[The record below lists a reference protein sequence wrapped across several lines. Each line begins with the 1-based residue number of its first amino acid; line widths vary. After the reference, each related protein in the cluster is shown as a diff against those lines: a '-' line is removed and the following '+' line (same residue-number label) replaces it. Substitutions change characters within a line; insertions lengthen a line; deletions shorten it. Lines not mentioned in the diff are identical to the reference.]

1 VSAYSDLILSDTPSL
16 YWRLGASGTTDL
28 SGNGRNGTAQNGL
41 TIGGTAGALT
51 GDADESTTFTG
62 TSSHY
67 ISSTYDPYTPGSTR
81 SFEGWAWR
89 TGTGDDGLFGGPT
102 VACQILSGT
111 TNFDFYPAVTD
122 LSRWIS
128 AWPGSDQWVHWV
140 LIFTDST
147 NTAELYI
154 NGISKGTQ
162 PNTDAFAGGALA
174 FGRGSGAPYWDGKM
188 DEFAVYERALTGAEI
203 LEHYEMGVNGPV
215 VTPVFGFTHV
225 STREGPPL
233 RLSYDIT
240 TPGGQHFRWAEDE
253 PKAENVPNGVSFGD
267 TMPGGFDSFNA
278 TLPRKPGADYADLE
292 RLSTI
297 RALSVGGEVV
307 GEYRLNRSPRTS
319 GDELA
324 IGPEAEG
331 WQAHLEDNKTA
342 RMIYRDIDL
351 TAWTEAS
358 VQRKFNLNSSS
369 FSPISPIG
377 ANPDATTGAP
387 SLQLQIQTA
396 AWGAGDQP
404 IVESW
409 YDAKGV
415 LIGSIYYAWKK
426 NSNVSAGPDGHNW
439 RVQASTDDI
448 LTSADS
454 TGDLQ
459 AAGPG
464 SGTLATTSS
473 NKDFAVVQY
482 EITGAGG
489 TANKD
494 YSLYWTTL
502 AVYGNHGLTKRGTEP
517 SSGFYASDIIE
528 HAVLTWAPLLNL
540 TSDSISDTSF
550 IFAHSSY
557 TDPTTAAEIIRDTD
571 RVHLNDWAVWEDR
584 TFYYYP
590 RGLRGRKWRARV
602 GPSGLQEAGASVD
615 RLWNGIIVRYQD
627 VTGESRTIGPAGS
640 GADTTSTDLLDTD
653 ATNPANQLGIRR
665 WDLLDMG
672 MICTPAQATEV
683 GRRFLEESR
692 ALDTSGSATLTGW
705 VEDDKG
711 VRHPY
716 THVRS
721 GDTIS
726 FTDAADTAYR
736 RIVRTQKSLDS
747 RSVAI
752 DLDAPPDGLDALLER
767 LGALL
772 VPLGL

>member
-1 VSAYSDLILSDTPSL
+1 VSGVGL
-16 YWRLGASGTTDL
+16 YFRADSGGSTVRFSPTNGATSQTWANALGA
-28 SGNGRNGTAQNGL
+28 TAWTHL
-41 TIGGTAGALT
+41 VLVFV
-51 GDADESTTFTG
+51 DA
-62 TSSHY
+62 
-67 ISSTYDPYTPGSTR
+67 
-81 SFEGWAWR
+81 
-89 TGTGDDGLFGGPT
+89 
-102 VACQILSGT
+102 
-111 TNFDFYPAVTD
+111 
-122 LSRWIS
+122 
-128 AWPGSDQWVHWV
+128 
-140 LIFTDST
+140 T
-147 NTAELYI
+147 NTATLYK
-154 NGISKGTQ
+154 NGASLGDLTFPETWTGGTGV
-162 PNTDAFAGGALA
+162 ALGIRAGDGAEP
-174 FGRGSGAPYWDGKM
+174 FNGRI
-188 DEFAVYERALTGAEI
+188 DEFAVYDSALSAATI

-297 RALSVGGEVV
+297 RAISVGGEVV